1 MIPTKT
7 GKSRNALMHSGIFY
21 AEKTINGQLFS
32 DVLCQEGQ
40 EHDR

>member
-21 AEKTINGQLFS
+21 AEKTINGQL